1 MNDPALTAS
10 SHRRIRQSNEV
21 AALRALHQ
29 FGRLSRAELA
39 RKLRLNRSSSGHIIA
54 SLTADGLV
62 REAIEDPPEQPGYA
76 RVGRPGIMLEL
87 VPDAIFFLGVEIGV
101 EHISTVE
108 IDLGTNIVSTNVEP
122 FDGPSISVEAAVD
135 RAVSLALQS
144 IPASKLERCEGFGV
158 STPAQMDKHGL
169 VRLAPLLGW
178 RNVHLA
184 ELVRDVL
191 PLRVPVLAENDAN
204 AFAIGATY
212 GRSEAHS
219 GVTLFLVMESGVG
232 GGIIID
238 GNLFRGANGLAG
250 EIGHLIISDAPGP
263 RRNLEQLIG
272 LETIMGEYRKTSAVS
287 HPAFGNFLADVQ
299 DRLPSAVSIAEHWAK
314 ALATGLVQACRIIDA
329 DRIVLG
335 GSVAALYPLMA
346 ARVAAHIHAIQ
357 ESSFPFPSITMNDD
371 GTVGSAFGAACMLHQ
386 RYLSLESQ
394 RFADDTAEFEE
405 PEADEGR

>member
-10 SHRRIRQSNEV
+10 SNRRIRQNNEV

-29 FGRLSRAELA
+29 FGRLTRAELA

-62 REAIEDPPEQPGYA
+62 REAIEDLPEQAGYA
-76 RVGRPGIMLEL
+76 RAGRPGIMLEL

-122 FDGPSISVEAAVD
+122 FDGPSINVEAAVD
-135 RAVSLALQS
+135 RAVRLALQS
-144 IPASKLERCEGFGV
+144 IPVSKLERCEGVGV
-158 STPAQMDKHGL
+158 STPAQMDKNGFVHF
-169 VRLAPLLGW
+169 APLLGW

-184 ELVRDVL
+184 KLVRDAL
-191 PLRVPVLAENDAN
+191 PIRVPVLAENDAN

-212 GRSEAHS
+212 GRSEVHS

-232 GGIIID
+232 GGIIVD
-238 GNLFRGANGLAG
+238 GSLFRGANGLAG

-272 LETIMGEYRKTSAVS
+272 LENIMADYRKTSALS
-287 HPAFGNFLADVQ
+287 DPTFGNFLSDVQ
-299 DRLPSAVSIAEHWAK
+299 NRLPSAVSTAEDWAR
-314 ALATGLVQACRIIDA
+314 ALAIGLVQTCRIIDA
-329 DRIVLG
+329 DKIVLG

-357 ESSFPFPSITMNDD
+357 ESSFPLPSITMNDE

-386 RYLSLESQ
+386 RYLSLQSQ
-394 RFADDTAEFEE
+394 RFADGTAELEGAEE
-405 PEADEGR
+405 DEG

>member
-1 MNDPALTAS
+1 MNDPALNAS

-135 RAVSLALQS
+135 RAVNLALQS

-184 ELVRDVL
+184 ELVRDAL

-212 GRSEAHS
+212 GRSEVHS
-219 GVTLFLVMESGVG
+219 GVTLFLVMESGIG

-238 GNLFRGANGLAG
+238 GRLFRGASGLAG
-250 EIGHLIISDAPGP
+250 EIGHLIVSDAPGQ

-272 LETIMGEYRKTSAVS
+272 LEAIMGEYRKSSILS
-287 HPAFGNFLADVQ
+287 HPTFGNFLADVQ
-299 DRLPSAVSIAEHWAK
+299 DRLPSAVSIAEQWAK
-314 ALATGLVQACRIIDA
+314 ALAIGLVQACRIIDA
-329 DRIVLG
+329 DQIVLG

-346 ARVAAHIHAIQ
+346 ARVAAHIHTTQ
-357 ESSFPFPSITMNDD
+357 ESSFPLPSITVNDE

-405 PEADEGR
+405 PETDEG

>member
-10 SHRRIRQSNEV
+10 SNRRIRQNNEV

-29 FGRLSRAELA
+29 FGRLTRAELA

-62 REAIEDPPEQPGYA
+62 REAIEDLPEQAGCA
-76 RVGRPGIMLEL
+76 RAGRPGIMLEL

-122 FDGPSISVEAAVD
+122 FDGPSINVEAAVD
-135 RAVSLALQS
+135 RAVRLALQS
-144 IPASKLERCEGFGV
+144 IPVSKLERCEGVGV
-158 STPAQMDKHGL
+158 STPAQMDKNGFVHF
-169 VRLAPLLGW
+169 APLLGW

-184 ELVRDVL
+184 KLVRDAL
-191 PLRVPVLAENDAN
+191 PIRVPVLAENDAN

-212 GRSEAHS
+212 GRSEVHS

-232 GGIIID
+232 GGIIVD
-238 GNLFRGANGLAG
+238 GSLFRGANGLAG

-272 LETIMGEYRKTSAVS
+272 LENIMADYRKTSALS
-287 HPAFGNFLADVQ
+287 DPTFGNFLSDVQ
-299 DRLPSAVSIAEHWAK
+299 NRLPSAVSTAEDWAR
-314 ALATGLVQACRIIDA
+314 ALAIGLVQTCRIIDA
-329 DRIVLG
+329 DKIVLG

-357 ESSFPFPSITMNDD
+357 ESSFPFPSITMNDE

-386 RYLSLESQ
+386 RYLSLQSQ
-394 RFADDTAEFEE
+394 RFADGTAELEGAEE
-405 PEADEGR
+405 DED

>member
-10 SHRRIRQSNEV
+10 SNRRIRQNNEV

-29 FGRLSRAELA
+29 FGRLTRAELA

-62 REAIEDPPEQPGYA
+62 REAIEDLPEQAGYA
-76 RVGRPGIMLEL
+76 RAGRPGIMLEL

-101 EHISTVE
+101 EHICTVE

-122 FDGPSISVEAAVD
+122 FDGPSINVEAAVD
-135 RAVSLALQS
+135 RAVRLALQS
-144 IPASKLERCEGFGV
+144 IPVSKLERCEGVGV
-158 STPAQMDKHGL
+158 STPAQMDKNGFVHF
-169 VRLAPLLGW
+169 APLLGW

-184 ELVRDVL
+184 KLVRDAL
-191 PLRVPVLAENDAN
+191 PIRVPVLAENDAN

-212 GRSEAHS
+212 GRSEVHS

-232 GGIIID
+232 GGIIVD
-238 GNLFRGANGLAG
+238 GSLFRGANGLAG
-250 EIGHLIISDAPGP
+250 EIGHLIISDVPGP

-272 LETIMGEYRKTSAVS
+272 LENIMAEYRKTSALS
-287 HPAFGNFLADVQ
+287 DPTFGNFLSDVQ
-299 DRLPSAVSIAEHWAK
+299 NRLPSAVSIAEDWAR
-314 ALATGLVQACRIIDA
+314 ALAIGLVQTCRIIDA
-329 DRIVLG
+329 DKIVLG

-357 ESSFPFPSITMNDD
+357 ESSFPLPSITMNDE

-386 RYLSLESQ
+386 RYLSLQSQ
-394 RFADDTAEFEE
+394 RFADGTAELEGAEE
-405 PEADEGR
+405 DEG

>member
-10 SHRRIRQSNEV
+10 SNRRIRQNNEV

-29 FGRLSRAELA
+29 FGRLTRAELA

-62 REAIEDPPEQPGYA
+62 REAIEDLPEQARYA
-76 RVGRPGIMLEL
+76 RAGRPGIMLEL

-122 FDGPSISVEAAVD
+122 FDGPSINVEAAVD
-135 RAVSLALQS
+135 RAVRLALQS
-144 IPASKLERCEGFGV
+144 IPLSKLERCEGVGV
-158 STPAQMDKHGL
+158 STPAQMDKNGFVHF
-169 VRLAPLLGW
+169 APLLGW

-184 ELVRDVL
+184 KLVRDAL
-191 PLRVPVLAENDAN
+191 PIRVPVLAENDAN

-212 GRSEAHS
+212 GRSEVHS

-232 GGIIID
+232 GGIIVD
-238 GNLFRGANGLAG
+238 SSLFRGANGLAG

-272 LETIMGEYRKTSAVS
+272 LENIMADYRKTSALS
-287 HPAFGNFLADVQ
+287 DPTFGNFLSDVQ
-299 DRLPSAVSIAEHWAK
+299 NRLPSAVSTAEDWAR
-314 ALATGLVQACRIIDA
+314 ALAIGLVQTCRIIDA
-329 DRIVLG
+329 DKIVLG

-357 ESSFPFPSITMNDD
+357 ESSFPFASITMNDE

-386 RYLSLESQ
+386 RYLSLQSQ
-394 RFADDTAEFEE
+394 RFADGAAELEGAEE
-405 PEADEGR
+405 DED